1 MDVWYYQRF
10 FYVLLLAAA
19 LTPVIL
25 KKELAEL
32 EWLSF
37 VLFGAIGIFILINLY
52 LLELAPDFNYVQQG
66 FTASMWAPY
75 PSPIRFISAV
85 SITLVAYSY

>member
-1 MDVWYYQRF
+1 
-10 FYVLLLAAA
+10 LLAAA

-37 VLFGAIGIFILINLY
+37 VLFGAIGLFIFINLFQ
-52 LLELAPDFNYVQQG
+52 LEFARDFNYVQQG
-66 FTASMWAPY
+66 FNSSMLTPY

-85 SITLVAYSY
+85 SITLVAYSYQ

>member
-1 MDVWYYQRF
+1 M
-10 FYVLLLAAA
+10 LLAAA

-37 VLFGAIGIFILINLY
+37 VLFGAIGLFILINAYQLFF
-52 LLELAPDFNYVQQG
+52 ASDFNYIQ
-66 FTASMWAPY
+66 
-75 PSPIRFISAV
+75 
-85 SITLVAYSY
+85 

>member
-1 MDVWYYQRF
+1 MDKWCYDRF
-10 FYVLLLAAA
+10 FYVFILAAL

-37 VLFGAIGIFILINLY
+37 VLFGAIGLFVVINFY
-52 LLELAPDFNYVQQG
+52 QLEFAKDFNY
-66 FTASMWAPY
+66 
-75 PSPIRFISAV
+75 I
-85 SITLVAYSY
+85 

>member
-1 MDVWYYQRF
+1 M
-10 FYVLLLAAA
+10 LLLAGA

-37 VLFGAIGIFILINLY
+37 VLFGAIGLFIFINLY
-52 LLELAPDFNYVQQG
+52 MLEIAPDFNY
-66 FTASMWAPY
+66 
-75 PSPIRFISAV
+75 I
-85 SITLVAYSY
+85 